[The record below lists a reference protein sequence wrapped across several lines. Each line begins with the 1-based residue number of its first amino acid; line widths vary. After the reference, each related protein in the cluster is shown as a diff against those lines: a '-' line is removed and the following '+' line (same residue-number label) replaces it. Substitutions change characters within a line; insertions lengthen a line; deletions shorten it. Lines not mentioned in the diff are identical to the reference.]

1 MIKLSRKTT
10 LTFAKIKDGLPH
22 IKRLIQIVNDY
33 KNTNHAN
40 YIYFKNMNL

>member
-22 IKRLIQIVNDY
+22 VKSLIQAINEY
-33 KNTNHAN
+33 KKTNHPN